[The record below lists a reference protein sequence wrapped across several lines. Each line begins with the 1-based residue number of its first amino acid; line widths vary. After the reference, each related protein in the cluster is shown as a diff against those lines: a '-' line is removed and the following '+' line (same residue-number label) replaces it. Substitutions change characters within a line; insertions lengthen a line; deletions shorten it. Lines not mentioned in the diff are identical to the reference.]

1 MQTSIK
7 ARLSPP
13 TLNPDPRPQPGTLA
27 GAEHLRD
34 PSRPRSGQFAAA
46 SGGTGATPAVQ
57 APRASQAEAVA
68 QLRPP
73 SSWWRRFLGSFFLG
87 PKASQLESA
96 SRLHAQVRAGSS
108 PGQTTAVARPAISD
122 GLAALIQGEANGK
135 PYESFD
141 RMTGRLNPDAPP
153 QGLPS
158 WLDARAFLLAAP
170 SQDDALRAIRTCLAP
185 SGGVRQPQ
193 AQLETRARTVYLA
206 LVDAVRRHGQ
216 SPSVLKAQAQQAP
229 EAAHGSGSVHSPSL
243 ALSPGD
249 EAAARRQRSQ
259 AAALAFSRE
268 LDLACQAKPG
278 GQDLAARLER
288 LDLLEASLPALQDLE
303 AADRTH
309 CTFLLAERRGQIE
322 PDRAALEKML
332 AKVTEGKTW
341 EPLREA
347 LPARRSQW
355 EDLRKALP
363 LCRQLDTPSR
373 AALNSVLQDTGARLA
388 LLETRDTDLAALQV
402 EAPRMGSALATLAPQ
417 DYLHARSS
425 LVLLLARLP
434 ATPRDLLIKHL
445 DTRIGHAAQTRW
457 LSDMAAG
464 DAEVIDIVF
473 KGAQWHEDALALKL
487 AVIAPDDSTALRNLD
502 VQCNLRMVADELD
515 AFMASRNVA
524 GGKASLPV
532 SLFGAVKANQ
542 AVVSWLVKYASQEV
556 AARTAQ
562 IGAWISLSLYDPAL
576 GTVDEKQVNELLAQ
590 LQKQGMDAGLL
601 REHIRQG
608 FHNTAEVVECRE
620 LMQSV
625 ARACQE
631 STLLSSLDEERFHAL
646 RATRI
651 VCQLFRE
658 VTGKDTEVAT
668 GQEVDEALAEA
679 VDAAMPWVRFEQD
692 LALSQKELERE
703 LLQLGQASLKIAG
716 HEQADRSWL
725 AKPDQLAAAAKDHD
739 LVRNILFAETRI
751 KELQAE
757 KGDPARIAELN
768 ASIATQWK
776 ALAGFSP
783 AHLRREPGSSAQPEM
798 SELRAIGLEMD
809 RLSRLP
815 VLHHRVA
822 ALQALATPN
831 DKQSLQIK
839 PLMRRLRQIA
849 ILQVAL
855 ESADPEFKPNG
866 ARIDRG
872 GGYTGVIVKR
882 LAAFGISTKRQSAFL
897 KNEVQT
903 IEEALGKDERPLGK
917 LISEFDPQKISAR
930 LRGALTRSVGG
941 KRGSFTG
948 ASASA
953 AASPGA
959 APLAVSITEG
969 QRRQAVALTS
979 VERQVSDLVLGQAFD
994 IRMGVYGTVS
1004 VGSPIVP
1011 GLSTSTDVRAER
1023 QNGIRVSLEPD
1034 GAYVVRVQ
1042 GGGAVRHGVTLSAL
1056 SDLINFRGE
1065 SQVERE
1071 KGFDLRFGDRDS
1083 CMAMLRGLITGG
1095 EVDPAAWSP
1104 EQVQRVE
1111 RQSLSG
1117 RASLNAKVDL
1127 TLAALS
1133 VEAAAAVGSESTV
1146 KRSTAGEVET
1156 QVRRVMATTTASA
1169 QAAAGGASRELS
1181 AGLNLSASKTLER
1194 QYGMLR
1200 PGSQATLSATVVGGN
1215 LDRCLD
1221 SLFPAD
1227 ADEGEGAQ
1235 KAQRD
1240 AMKQAMKASL
1250 ARETGAVPDGT
1261 ELFVRYRLTPTA
1273 IREAN
1278 ALLGQ
1283 ASQALTR
1290 ASLGM
1295 GETRQLARNEA
1306 ADFASQAHAVTRR
1319 PDSYALDGWGW
1330 TRRDQV
1336 EVTRHRGAY
1345 QQFARGASAQTGY
1358 TAVDGGAGDGVAAGT
1373 GASAPAMSASLARLL
1388 P

>member
-1 MQTSIK
+1 MQTSVK
-7 ARLSPP
+7 TRLSPA
-13 TLNPDPRPQPGTLA
+13 TLNSDPRPQPGTSP

-34 PSRPRSGQFAAA
+34 SSRPRSGQFAAA
-46 SGGTGATPAVQ
+46 SASTGATPAVQ
-57 APRASQAEAVA
+57 APRASQAEVVA

-108 PGQTTAVARPAISD
+108 PGPTTAVAPPVISR
-122 GLAALIQGEANGK
+122 GRLADLIQREANGK
-135 PYESFD
+135 PYEAFD
-141 RMTGRLNPDAPP
+141 RMTGRLNPDASP
-153 QGLPS
+153 QEGLPT
-158 WLDARAFLLAAP
+158 WLEARTFLLAAP
-170 SQDDALRAIRTCLAP
+170 SQDDALHAIRTCLAP

-216 SPSVLKAQAQQAP
+216 SPSVIGELAQQAP
-229 EAAHGSGSVHSPSL
+229 KAAHASGSVHSPSL
-243 ALSPGD
+243 VLSPGD

-259 AAALAFSRE
+259 VAALAFSRE

-288 LDLLEASLPALQDLE
+288 LDLLEARLPALQDLE

-332 AKVTEGKTW
+332 ADVTEGKTW

-355 EDLRKALP
+355 EDLRKAFP

-402 EAPRMGSALATLAPQ
+402 EAPRMGSALAKLGPQ

-445 DTRIGHAAQTRW
+445 DTLIGHVDQTRW

-464 DAEVIDIVF
+464 DAEAIDIVF

-502 VQCNLRMVADELD
+502 VQYNLRMVADELD

-562 IGAWISLSLYDPAL
+562 IGAWISLSLYAPAL

-703 LLQLGQASLKIAG
+703 LLQL
-716 HEQADRSWL
+716 W
-725 AKPDQLAAAAKDHD
+725 
-739 LVRNILFAETRI
+739 V
-751 KELQAE
+751 LQ
-757 KGDPARIAELN
+757 
-768 ASIATQWK
+768 
-776 ALAGFSP
+776 
-783 AHLRREPGSSAQPEM
+783 
-798 SELRAIGLEMD
+798 
-809 RLSRLP
+809 
-815 VLHHRVA
+815 
-822 ALQALATPN
+822 
-831 DKQSLQIK
+831 
-839 PLMRRLRQIA
+839 
-849 ILQVAL
+849 
-855 ESADPEFKPNG
+855 
-866 ARIDRG
+866 
-872 GGYTGVIVKR
+872 
-882 LAAFGISTKRQSAFL
+882 
-897 KNEVQT
+897 
-903 IEEALGKDERPLGK
+903 
-917 LISEFDPQKISAR
+917 
-930 LRGALTRSVGG
+930 
-941 KRGSFTG
+941 
-948 ASASA
+948 
-953 AASPGA
+953 
-959 APLAVSITEG
+959 
-969 QRRQAVALTS
+969 
-979 VERQVSDLVLGQAFD
+979 
-994 IRMGVYGTVS
+994 
-1004 VGSPIVP
+1004 
-1011 GLSTSTDVRAER
+1011 
-1023 QNGIRVSLEPD
+1023 
-1034 GAYVVRVQ
+1034 
-1042 GGGAVRHGVTLSAL
+1042 
-1056 SDLINFRGE
+1056 
-1065 SQVERE
+1065 
-1071 KGFDLRFGDRDS
+1071 
-1083 CMAMLRGLITGG
+1083 
-1095 EVDPAAWSP
+1095 
-1104 EQVQRVE
+1104 
-1111 RQSLSG
+1111 
-1117 RASLNAKVDL
+1117 
-1127 TLAALS
+1127 
-1133 VEAAAAVGSESTV
+1133 
-1146 KRSTAGEVET
+1146 
-1156 QVRRVMATTTASA
+1156 
-1169 QAAAGGASRELS
+1169 
-1181 AGLNLSASKTLER
+1181 
-1194 QYGMLR
+1194 
-1200 PGSQATLSATVVGGN
+1200 
-1215 LDRCLD
+1215 
-1221 SLFPAD
+1221 
-1227 ADEGEGAQ
+1227 
-1235 KAQRD
+1235 
-1240 AMKQAMKASL
+1240 
-1250 ARETGAVPDGT
+1250 
-1261 ELFVRYRLTPTA
+1261 
-1273 IREAN
+1273 
-1278 ALLGQ
+1278 
-1283 ASQALTR
+1283 
-1290 ASLGM
+1290 
-1295 GETRQLARNEA
+1295 
-1306 ADFASQAHAVTRR
+1306 
-1319 PDSYALDGWGW
+1319 
-1330 TRRDQV
+1330 
-1336 EVTRHRGAY
+1336 
-1345 QQFARGASAQTGY
+1345 
-1358 TAVDGGAGDGVAAGT
+1358 
-1373 GASAPAMSASLARLL
+1373 
-1388 P
+1388 